1 MLRRVTDLYFLKMPV
16 NAVQYRVTVGIFNN
30 RKLIITLRFELP
42 SCSKLSNNLSNFDP
56 NYISLLFYIF
66 LIAFLFSKGYNLK
79 ISTKLNISIFLLFNI
94 HLGVLVWLY
103 SCLIILSGDV
113 EVNPGPK
120 NSVSEC
126 LSICHW
132 NLNSISADDY
142 SKLFLLKAY
151 ISVHKFDIICL
162 SETYL
167 DSTVPLDDDNLV
179 ISGYNLIRSDHPS
192 NTKRGGVCL
201 YCKNYLPLR
210 VLNISYL
217 KECLNFELK
226 ISDKSCTF
234 IALYRSPSQSQDDFE
249 TFSDNFEMTL
259 ETLAQKGSFLTTII
273 GDFNAKSCNW
283 NSHDKT
289 SFEGST
295 IESITSQFGLHQL
308 INKPTH
314 LLQSS
319 SSCIDSIFTS
329 QPNIIV
335 ESGVHPSLHPNC
347 HHQIIFAKF
356 NLKIYY
362 PPPYLREVWHY
373 KEANADLI
381 KRAINNFNW
390 EKAFYNTNINEK
402 VSLFNKTILNIL
414 NNYIPHETIICD
426 DKDPPWF
433 NSRIK
438 SLIENKNK
446 IHKNYQRYKSN
457 TQLLSKLNLLQE
469 QLHLLINRSKQNYY
483 SRMASKLTNVQ
494 RNSKTYWSLLN
505 RFLNNKKIPLIPPLF
520 HENKFVTEKGEL
532 FNSFFAKQCSLI
544 KNSSKLPS
552 HLHYLTDNRLSSV
565 RFSQDGIAKIIQ
577 NLDPNKAHGHDNISI
592 RMLKICGS
600 SIYKPLEIIFK
611 QCIETGIFPSEWK
624 KANVVPI
631 HKKGDKQTLE
641 NYRPVSLLPIY
652 V

>member
-1 MLRRVTDLYFLKMPV
+1 M
-16 NAVQYRVTVGIFNN
+16 
-30 RKLIITLRFELP
+30 
-42 SCSKLSNNLSNFDP
+42 
-56 NYISLLFYIF
+56 
-66 LIAFLFSKGYNLK
+66 
-79 ISTKLNISIFLLFNI
+79 FNI
-94 HLGVLVWLY
+94 LLGVLVWLY

-126 LSICHW
+126 LSICQW
-132 NLNSISADDY
+132 NLNRISVHDY

-151 ISVHKFDIICL
+151 ISVHKFDIVYL

-192 NTKRGGVCL
+192 NTKRGSVCL
-201 YCKNYLPLR
+201 YYKNYLPLR

-226 ISDKSCTF
+226 IGDKSCTF
-234 IALYRSPSQSQDDFE
+234 IALYRSPSQSQDNFE
-249 TFSDNFEMTL
+249 TFSDNFEMML
-259 ETLAQKGSFLTTII
+259 ETLAQKGSFLTTIT

-283 NSHDKT
+283 YSHDKT

-308 INKPTH
+308 INEPTH

-319 SSCIDSIFTS
+319 SSCIDLIFTS
-329 QPNIIV
+329 QPNIVV
-335 ESGVHPSLHPNC
+335 ESDVHPSLHPNC

-362 PPPYLREVWHY
+362 PPPYLRDVWDY

-390 EKAFYNTNINEK
+390 EKAFSNTNINEK

-414 NNYIPHETIICD
+414 NNYIPHEIIICD
-426 DKDPPWF
+426 DKDPPLF

-438 SLIENKNK
+438 SLIESKNK

-457 TQLLSKLNLLQE
+457 SQLLSKLNLLQE
-469 QLHLLINRSKQNYY
+469 KLHLLINRSKQNYY
-483 SRMASKLTNVQ
+483 SRMASKLANVQ

-505 RFLNNKKIPLIPPLF
+505 RFLNNKK
-520 HENKFVTEKGEL
+520 
-532 FNSFFAKQCSLI
+532 
-544 KNSSKLPS
+544 
-552 HLHYLTDNRLSSV
+552 YL
-565 RFSQDGIAKIIQ
+565 
-577 NLDPNKAHGHDNISI
+577 
-592 RMLKICGS
+592 
-600 SIYKPLEIIFK
+600 
-611 QCIETGIFPSEWK
+611 
-624 KANVVPI
+624 
-631 HKKGDKQTLE
+631 
-641 NYRPVSLLPIY
+641 
-652 V
+652 